1 MRRVEAAGTGMD
13 DDGTGL
19 SLSGHGDEKQQGTG
33 NGFHF
38 RPAWPSAVRMATRGF
53 TGRVFCR

>member
-1 MRRVEAAGTGMD
+1 MD

-38 RPAWPSAVRMATRGF
+38 RPAWPSAVRLATRGF